1 MFSKFALCFLLAVY
15 LQLDLRA
22 YPRPSKT
29 KLINEIRDLWNRG
42 RGRDLTFFFFVYS
55 PKIDISTSFVLLFFF
70 LISKVDRVILLKK
83 FMLSSDCKMIIPL
96 KFDNLFPSLRTLC

>member
-1 MFSKFALCFLLAVY
+1 MFSKFALCLLLAVY

-29 KLINEIRDLWNRG
+29 RLINEIRDLWNRG
-42 RGRDLTFFFFVYS
+42 RGRDLTFFFFRVFS
-55 PKIDISTSFVLLFFF
+55 KNRHLDELRFTFFF

-83 FMLSSDCKMIIPL
+83 FMPSSDRKMIIPL